1 MCNIL
6 LAIKNDN
13 INKEIKIKL
22 KDINYPTTF
31 YDITELKSIK
41 QFLNNINIDIVIIN
55 ANEYSLLDIEESI
68 NTIKQHENSNSMNP
82 SLGLMVD
89 DNTIFIDQYNNADVL
104 LNMMHE
110 SAFTVNQIN
119 NLIKLRKAEWTIRK
133 ENKDL
138 DYNLSFSEKKY
149 KDLFNTMKNAFC
161 FCDVIYD
168 NFGNPIDYI
177 LIEINPAFESIFSK
191 PIKDIIGKSIT
202 NVINSIDENW
212 IVSFNN
218 VIVNNKFEQFVGYNS
233 SIDKWLDIIAYKTK
247 NKYLAIIFNDVT
259 KEILIDKKANRIRKD
274 LHQILNVTSPLC
286 VINNKQE
293 IILVNDSFC
302 KLFKVE
308 RVDAIKQPCYTIFGQ
323 KRCDTLCPLSKIK
336 NNNDNSTFEITAKI
350 KGGNYIKCLVTA
362 RPFEND
368 NNEVIGIVETFT
380 DITKLKKIENK
391 LIRAKRKAEESDK
404 LKSAFLANMSHE
416 IRTPMNSIIGFSDL
430 LSDDNIDIKTKNSY
444 LSIIQTAGNDLLKLI
459 DDIIDIAK
467 IEAGQIS
474 IKMETVRIDALL
486 NEVYLSLNQHPRLK
500 ANKVKLIY
508 NKQRSN
514 FKDSVITDGLR
525 LKQVITNILNNA
537 IKFTHQGSIEF
548 GYDKKGD
555 VLEFYI
561 KDTGIGLTKEQV
573 NIIWDRFRQ
582 ADDSTT
588 KKYGGAGLGLSI
600 SKGLVKLLGGDIWL
614 DSEWKRGTTFY
625 FSIPYVE
632 SMFATNQS
640 VKKYKGKY
648 DWRGHTIII
657 AEDVDINYKLLNDI
671 LKHTG
676 VDIIRAKDG
685 KECIDLYKV
694 NKKNTSLILMDV
706 QMPVLNG
713 YETIKRIK
721 KMSGYVPIIV
731 QTAYA
736 MNENIKKCYD
746 VGCDDFISKPIVKEK
761 LLNKINDLINKK

>member
-6 LAIKNDN
+6 LAIKNVD
-13 INKEIKIKL
+13 INKIVKEKL
-22 KDINYPTTF
+22 KNVNYPVSF
-31 YDITELKSIK
+31 YDIVDLESIK
-41 QFLNNINIDIVIIN
+41 LFLNNVNIDIVLVN
-55 ANEYSLLDIEESI
+55 PDEYSVLDIKK
-68 NTIKQHENSNSMNP
+68 TIDIIEIHENYNSTNP
-82 SLGLMVD
+82 SMGLIISS
-89 DNTIFIDQYNNADVL
+89 NTVFIDEYNSVDIL
-104 LNMMHE
+104 LNINND
-110 SAFTVNQIN
+110 STFIANQIN
-119 NLIKLRKAEWTIRK
+119 TLIKLRKAEWIIKRD
-133 ENKDL
+133 NKDL

-177 LIEINPAFESIFSK
+177 VIEINPAFENIFSK
-191 PIKDIIGKSIT
+191 SIKDIIGKSIKT
-202 NVINSIDENW
+202 AIDSINQEW
-212 IVSFNN
+212 IQSFNN
-218 VIVNNKFEQFVGYNS
+218 VITNNKFEQFVGYNS
-233 SIDKWLDIIAYKTK
+233 IIDKWLDIIAYKTK

-259 KEILIDKKANRIRKD
+259 KEILMDKKANRIRKD

-308 RVDAIKQPCYTIFGQ
+308 RIDAIKQPCYTIFGQ
-323 KRCDTLCPLSKIK
+323 KRCDSLCPLNKIK

-362 RPFEND
+362 KPFEND

-430 LSDDNIDIKTKNSY
+430 LSDDNIDSKTKNSY

-474 IKMETVRIDALL
+474 IKMETVHIDRLL

-508 NKQRSN
+508 NKQKHS
-514 FKDSVITDGLR
+514 FKDGVITDGLR

-537 IKFTHQGSIEF
+537 IKFTHQGTIEF
-548 GYDKKGD
+548 GYDKKD
-555 VLEFYI
+555 DMLEFYI

-625 FSIPYVE
+625 ITIPYVE
-632 SMFATNQS
+632 SMFASNQS
-640 VKKYKGKY
+640 IKKYKGKY
-648 DWRGHTIII
+648 DWRGHTIIV
-657 AEDVDINYKLLNDI
+657 AEDVDINFKLLNDI

-676 VDIIRAKDG
+676 VDVIRAKDG

-694 NKKNTSLILMDV
+694 NKKNTSLILMDI

-736 MNENIKKCYD
+736 MNDNIKKCYEA
-746 VGCDDFISKPIVKEK
+746 GCDDFISKPIVKEK